1 MNWIDLGS
9 LDRLLPQLRLII
21 DGGLVVLIWMVQRIV
36 YPSFL
41 EIREDRLQVWH
52 ARYMPAIGS
61 IVGPLMLLQVA
72 VILLQVVRL
81 GRGVDLVSAILVL
94 AIWVSTAVFSV
105 PCHRKIE
112 HGQGDPEVLRRLV
125 VTNWP
130 RTILWS
136 AVFLVGW
143 Y

>member
-1 MNWIDLGS
+1 MS
-9 LDRLLPQLRLII
+9 LLSPEVLDAILPELRHIV

-41 EIREDRLQVWH
+41 EIREDRLQIWH

-72 VILLQVVRL
+72 VVLLQVMHS
-81 GRGVDLVSAILVL
+81 GRMVDLLSGFLIL
-94 AIWVSTAVFSV
+94 AIWICTAVFSV

-112 HGQGDPEVLRRLV
+112 QGRGDREVLERLV
-125 VTNWP
+125 STNWP

-136 AVFLVGW
+136 VVFCVGFV
-143 Y
+143 